1 MYCDK
6 RLSSLFFSLFLSH
19 ERISLLFSRFCLC
32 QAKKFIPRPPV
43 IKIQRNSV
51 LMRIFLFFLQAQKR
65 SKRREKDTNARSH
78 SHHHHSSSHFFI
90 SSRVV
95 TPPTPTKT
103 HRTTI
108 TLPLLLR
115 DFLRFHTGR
124 ERESVCVCVRERER
138 RSLSESE
145 RRVCSFYAC
154 GL

>member
-1 MYCDK
+1 M
-6 RLSSLFFSLFLSH
+6 RESLFFFHAFVSV
-19 ERISLLFSRFCLC
+19 R
-32 QAKKFIPRPPV
+32 QKFIPRPPV

-124 ERESVCVCVRERER
+124 ERESVCVFYCGIL
-138 RSLSESE
+138 SLSVSLSLT
-145 RRVCSFYAC
+145 RTHAHTHTRTHARTHTHTHTHIHKRF
-154 GL
+154 